1 MVDLNRIKLILHKIN
16 KYQIKSQENNNSNIY
31 GQKLK
36 HYYKQLGG
44 NIKDLTDKELDSLI
58 AFQDE
63 IPSMPTDKKKR
74 NIQLLKGLKD
84 VKVQEDRN
92 KYYQDHIDCLNNNF
106 DKEFKLNEKKYD
118 ECENNLIKVIE
129 EYLKSQHK

>member
-1 MVDLNRIKLILHKIN
+1 MVDLNRIKLFLHKIN
-16 KYQIKSQENNNSNIY
+16 KYQIKSQENSNSIIY

-36 HYYKQLGG
+36 LYYKQLGG
-44 NIKDLTDKELDSLI
+44 SLPDLTDKQLDELI

-63 IPSMPTDKKKR
+63 IPSMPVDKKKR

-92 KYYQDHIDCLNNNF
+92 KYYKEHLDCLNNNF
-106 DKEFKLNEKKYD
+106 DKEFKLNEENYD
-118 ECENNLIKVIE
+118 KCENNLIKVIE
-129 EYLKSQHK
+129 EYLKTQQK